1 MVHVHSK
8 STLALLPIGRSQ
20 QHPMT
25 PHLVCASG
33 LDALDQSLQDRRDH
47 PSSPPYKHRYP
58 KINDSQVGDPNN
70 LQRDLYHVHAEWP
83 TKRLT
88 SEFMLPLPST
98 SISDRNVHG
107 SGTSYCRQTQSTE
120 ETSKQASRVAS
131 SFAWEDHSSTVRLIY
146 LTASVRDAGSSNVFK

>member
-47 PSSPPYKHRYP
+47 PSSPHTNIATLKSMTHKSGTPTICRETCIMYMQNGRQKGLP
-58 KINDSQVGDPNN
+58 AN
-70 LQRDLYHVHAEWP
+70 LCFHYL
-83 TKRLT
+83 L
-88 SEFMLPLPST
+88 LPSPT
-98 SISDRNVHG
+98 
-107 SGTSYCRQTQSTE
+107 GTSTDLAPRTAGKLKALKKPAN
-120 ETSKQASRVAS
+120 KQAELRVLLLGR
-131 SFAWEDHSSTVRLIY
+131 T
-146 LTASVRDAGSSNVFK
+146 TARRSA